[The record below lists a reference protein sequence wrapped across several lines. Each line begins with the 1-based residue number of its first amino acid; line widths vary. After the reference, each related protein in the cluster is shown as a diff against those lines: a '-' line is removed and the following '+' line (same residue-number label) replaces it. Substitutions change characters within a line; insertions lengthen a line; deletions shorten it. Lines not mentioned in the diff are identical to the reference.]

1 MVWVNVVGVCFG
13 LKRTNGLKKAIQK
26 RQAWEQLG
34 ENGQA
39 FVTEVKKRFGISRI
53 KIITEDGHYDSDR
66 YVKQSSET
74 KRNIS
79 ENRKV
84 AGGSRKAL

>member
-1 MVWVNVVGVCFG
+1 
-13 LKRTNGLKKAIQK
+13 LKWKAIQK
-26 RQAWEQLG
+26 RQAWESLG

-39 FVTEVKKRFGISRI
+39 FVNEVKKRFGISRI
-53 KIITEDGHYDSDR
+53 KIITQDGYYDSDR

-74 KRNIS
+74 KRNIP

-84 AGGSRKAL
+84 AGGSGKAL

>member
-1 MVWVNVVGVCFG
+1 M
-13 LKRTNGLKKAIQK
+13 NGLKKAIQK

-39 FVTEVKKRFGISRI
+39 FVNEVKKRFGISRI
-53 KIITEDGHYDSDR
+53 KIITEDGNYDSDR
-66 YVKQSSET
+66 YVKQSSEI

-84 AGGSRKAL
+84 AERSRKAL